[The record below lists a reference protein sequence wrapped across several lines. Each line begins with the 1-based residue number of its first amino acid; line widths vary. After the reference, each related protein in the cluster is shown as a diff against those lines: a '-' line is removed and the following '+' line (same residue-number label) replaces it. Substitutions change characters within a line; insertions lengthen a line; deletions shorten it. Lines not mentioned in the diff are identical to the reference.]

1 MENKFESNRRKNY
14 VTMRMLYDFTMAGLI
29 IAMSVILFF
38 GDRFGLPIISDL
50 DPVLRYS
57 FAGLCL
63 LYGGFRLYRGIK
75 HDY

>member
-1 MENKFESNRRKNY
+1 LENKFESNRRKNY
-14 VTMRMLYDFTMAGLI
+14 VTMRMLYDFTMGGLI
-29 IAMSVILFF
+29 IGMSVILFF
-38 GDRFGLPIISDL
+38 GDRFGLPVISDL
-50 DPVLRYS
+50 DPLLRYS